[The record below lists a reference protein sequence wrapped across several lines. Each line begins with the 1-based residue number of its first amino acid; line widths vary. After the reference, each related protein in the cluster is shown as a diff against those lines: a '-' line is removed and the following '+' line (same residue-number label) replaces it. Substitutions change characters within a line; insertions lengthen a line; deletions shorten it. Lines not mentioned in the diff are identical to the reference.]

1 MVILTSFP
9 PPSVG
14 IRHTQPNTIAHV
26 QASDL
31 GKGTLYIAESRVSWV
46 SEAGQGFSLEYPAIS
61 LHAVSRDVSTYPHDC
76 LYLLLD
82 AKIDELTTGQPIDHS
97 GDADLDDDDRVD
109 VTEIRFIPEDATT
122 LECMF
127 HSMSECQAL
136 HPDPADSVTDEDE
149 SEDDSNFEDAEEDS
163 ATMGIQNVNLG
174 DNDLDD
180 DDDFQES
187 TVEPLVEGTAQV
199 SSN

>member
-14 IRHTQPNTIAHV
+14 IRHTQPNTLAHV

-46 SEAGQGFSLEYPAIS
+46 SDAGQGFSLEYPAIS

-82 AKIDELTTGQPIDHS
+82 ARIDELTTGQPVEHAVNENEDE
-97 GDADLDDDDRVD
+97 DDRVD

-127 HSMSECQAL
+127 RSMSECQAL

-149 SEDDSNFEDAEEDS
+149 SDDDSNFEDAEEDS
-163 ATMGIQNVNLG
+163 AAMGIQNVNLG
-174 DNDLDD
+174 EDD
-180 DDDFQES
+180 DEDDQES
-187 TVEPLVEGTAQV
+187 TVDPLVEGRH
-199 SSN
+199 